1 MAASVRPEAAN
12 GAPAM
17 PSKAK
22 RIGELSLV
30 REGLTTLLVHDL
42 KTPLAAISMNL
53 DFVLAELPPD
63 ALPATMRAAIED
75 CRSANV
81 RAIRILSDMAD
92 AVRLQSG
99 ERRASLGDVD
109 VPALLTSIA
118 RRAASEAAAR
128 GVRLVWA
135 ADAQTVRGDEEL
147 LGRALDRLLERAL
160 RHARAGASI
169 DMTLRE
175 GTIIVRVRGCGAG
188 EAGASPPESAT
199 RGLAM
204 HFADTA
210 MRAQGGAAWTESD
223 AEGSLLFCVS
233 LP

>member
-1 MAASVRPEAAN
+1 MAASVRPEASI

-17 PSKAK
+17 PPKAK

-53 DFVLAELPPD
+53 DFVLAELPSD
-63 ALPATMRAAIED
+63 ALPSTMRAAIED
-75 CRSANV
+75 CRSANI

-99 ERRASLGDVD
+99 ERRATLGSVAVQD
-109 VPALLTSIA
+109 LLTAIA
-118 RRAASEAAAR
+118 RRAAPEAAAR

-135 ADAQTVRGDEEL
+135 ADAQTVQGDEEL
-147 LGRALDRLLERAL
+147 LGRALERLLERAL

-175 GTIIVRVRGCGAG
+175 GTIIVRVRGCGVF
-188 EAGASPPESAT
+188 ETSSSPPESAT

-223 AEGSLLFCVS
+223 SEGSLLFCVS